1 MTLYNYLPPLTA
13 LTWTWTCPE
22 MLEMS
27 TPAGARRARLAV
39 ELSRRR
45 EWPAG
50 DLTAFVARESLES
63 QSHCEGGEGGSL
75 VLLHTQSGR
84 SSQSHLVRPNHR
96 LAGAEREQD
105 PVCLVP
111 QLKQSTTNL
120 QARVI

>member
-1 MTLYNYLPPLTA
+1 
-13 LTWTWTCPE
+13 
-22 MLEMS
+22 MS

-50 DLTAFVARESLES
+50 DLTAFVARESLER
-63 QSHCEGGEGGSL
+63 QSHYQGGEGGSL

-105 PVCLVP
+105 PLRLIS
-111 QLKQSTTNL
+111 QLEEATSNL